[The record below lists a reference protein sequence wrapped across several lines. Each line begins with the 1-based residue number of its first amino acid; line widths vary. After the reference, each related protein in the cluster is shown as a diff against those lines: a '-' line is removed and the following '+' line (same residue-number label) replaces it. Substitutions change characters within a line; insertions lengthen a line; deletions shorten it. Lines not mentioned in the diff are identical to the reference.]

1 MLQQQMP
8 LCFTKKIL
16 AYQSIC
22 GWRIAELGEWYGRGS
37 CSGCNETSIGQG
49 KGDWGYAKAI
59 LQAWVEKG
67 ITSVEAAQAEEVA
80 FRRGQQ
86 TWKQNLRQD
95 EVIPEWFREQK
106 HKRKFRREQEKV
118 EKQLIDRV
126 VEQGEFEK
134 LLTDYRREGE
144 VSGVG

>member
-1 MLQQQMP
+1 M
-8 LCFTKKIL
+8 
-16 AYQSIC
+16 
-22 GWRIAELGEWYGRGS
+22 
-37 CSGCNETSIGQG
+37 
-49 KGDWGYAKAI
+49 
-59 LQAWVEKG
+59 EKG